1 MPDYILLDDMIDE
14 MLENISYVKLCSYL
28 DIKEEK

>member
-14 MLENISYVKLCSYL
+14 MIDNISYVKLNSYL
-28 DIKEEK
+28 SIKEDK